1 MKKLISAALCG
12 IMLAAALVGCG
23 GSSSQKTYNLD
34 DVVAAVEKVN
44 EGANPLAMDDFAI
57 ENDVGLN
64 LDDVA
69 EYKGE
74 QSNNQGDSATILVVK
89 ANSGK
94 AADVQKALEAY
105 KIVSL
110 GYGQHHP
117 VASFKTEKD
126 RSMNRRVEFMISKTG
141 GSVESLDDYYSQIFG
156 DTTKSAET
164 TDTKRL
170 INKLIELR

>member
-44 EGANPLAMDDFAI
+44 EVANPLAMDDFAI

-74 QSNNQGDSATILVVK
+74 QSNNQGDILVVK

-94 AADVQKALEAY
+94 AADVQKALETY
-105 KIVSL
+105 KSN
-110 GYGQHHP
+110 QE
-117 VASFKTEKD
+117 T
-126 RSMNRRVEFMISKTG
+126 
-141 GSVESLDDYYSQIFG
+141 YYSNYAEFADGLAQIKDGRVVTKG
-156 DTTKSAET
+156 DYVVLVFANTSGADYAEI
-164 TDTKRL
+164 DKAIDAAL
-170 INKLIELR
+170 N